1 MTKSLLVVVIL
12 LVGSRHHSGNHSHQ
26 PRQPQADQAARLS
39 VPFHAQYVAASFG
52 ASGDAPVR
60 VVVTLDGAPIPT
72 DRRGGDVLTEPDGQ
86 THLLVDQFR
95 LYDILRNGAESVGE
109 LQFTIAEPGLAI
121 YAISLT

>member
-1 MTKSLLVVVIL
+1 M
-12 LVGSRHHSGNHSHQ
+12 
-26 PRQPQADQAARLS
+26 
-39 VPFHAQYVAASFG
+39 
-52 ASGDAPVR
+52 
-60 VVVTLDGAPIPT
+60 DGEPIPT
-72 DRRGGDVLTEPDGQ
+72 DRQGGDVLTGPDGQ